1 MKVDTKM
8 ANVDVVGEEAKAATE
23 AEAIAGSGTPNRN
36 IKKAKDISLFELSQ
50 ITSSVMSVLNPLENN
65 FCYHDT
71 NLDLLQIEGNG
82 MLASLTE

>member
-1 MKVDTKM
+1 
-8 ANVDVVGEEAKAATE
+8 
-23 AEAIAGSGTPNRN
+23 
-36 IKKAKDISLFELSQ
+36 
-50 ITSSVMSVLNPLENN
+50 MSVLNPLENN